1 MRWCQRQAREHV
13 DAKTGQKEG
22 KGVWLECSSEGA
34 RRVYER
40 EGFEVVGE
48 VWYGGG
54 ECDGEGRVGKEAKG
68 ELTGCKVTGMV
79 WWPDEGVRARYGSL
93 DG

>member
-1 MRWCQRQAREHV
+1 MPSARGQGLASAYVRWCQRQARGHV

-54 ECDGEGRVGKEAKG
+54 
-68 ELTGCKVTGMV
+68 
-79 WWPDEGVRARYGSL
+79 GV
-93 DG
+93 